1 MADTTGSRDT
11 ATPSPPATTD
21 LASLL
26 KITPKISKK
35 LANEDDYPAWRFEA
49 ERQIWRMKLTDV
61 VTGSETDEPATGI
74 DTWKDKTYKALD
86 YIMDSCEQEPQL
98 KTRAAATAAEAWT
111 ILKENYEGK
120 RRTHLS
126 HLFYSVAGSRFD
138 DRKTI
143 IKAHIETFEKAWL
156 SLAQAVATVT
166 PSPTTCK

>member
-35 LANEDDYPAWRFEA
+35 LANEDDYPAWRIEA
-49 ERQIWRMKLTDV
+49 ERQIWRMKLTDA

-74 DTWKDKTYKALD
+74 DMWKDKTYKVLD

-98 KTRAAATAAEAWT
+98 KIRAAATAAEAWT
-111 ILKENYEGK
+111 ILNENYEGK
-120 RRTHLS
+120 GAPIYHTCSIALQVPDSMTARPPSKPILKP
-126 HLFYSVAGSRFD
+126 SR
-138 DRKTI
+138 K
-143 IKAHIETFEKAWL
+143 HGCLWL
-156 SLAQAVATVT
+156 
-166 PSPTTCK
+166 KR